1 MALARYF
8 TRLALATS
16 ALAIP
21 LHTRDNNGPSGGIRW
36 GSCDFESAGTGPIEC
51 GTLAVPLDYTDAAST
66 EKLTLS
72 LIRSPAQTNGTV
84 SKKSI
89 LFNFG
94 GPGYE
99 AIHSLNSAA
108 DLLHGGVGETLTF
121 SCFET
126 ATDRQLANYKYPLLD
141 VDAHESALAETFA
154 NMQVLTNVCHERYK
168 NSTNPEFL
176 GTAFVARDLISVVD
190 ALGEDGLLRYWGF
203 SYGSL
208 LGATVAAMFP
218 SRMDRVVLDGVV
230 NANNYYHRFGIDVDQ
245 LLSADAAFRAIL
257 AQCIEA
263 GPARCALASL
273 DNASTVADLEATLWR
288 AVDRYRKGPVA
299 AGTVDV
305 VDTHLFRELLFIT
318 IKYPTNV
325 AVAAQHIRNLVAGT
339 NLTEAASYYRA
350 LSEGIAMPDD
360 SLYGISCSDKFPR
373 TDSLAGILPDVER
386 MLETSELFGSQI
398 GSIAAVCPSWP
409 WAAKE
414 RYDGGFAPGSIK
426 TKTPIL
432 LFGNTYDPVTPL
444 PSARNMS
451 AAFEGSVVVEQ
462 HGFGHATISQ
472 ASACTAQVLRAYFVN
487 GTLPAEGT
495 VCDVDSTL
503 F

>member
-1 MALARYF
+1 
-8 TRLALATS
+8 
-16 ALAIP
+16 
-21 LHTRDNNGPSGGIRW
+21 
-36 GSCDFESAGTGPIEC
+36 
-51 GTLAVPLDYTDAAST
+51 
-66 EKLTLS
+66 
-72 LIRSPAQTNGTV
+72 
-84 SKKSI
+84 
-89 LFNFG
+89 
-94 GPGYE
+94 
-99 AIHSLNSAA
+99 
-108 DLLHGGVGETLTF
+108 
-121 SCFET
+121 
-126 ATDRQLANYKYPLLD
+126 
-141 VDAHESALAETFA
+141 
-154 NMQVLTNVCHERYK
+154 
-168 NSTNPEFL
+168 
-176 GTAFVARDLISVVD
+176 
-190 ALGEDGLLRYWGF
+190 
-203 SYGSL
+203 
-208 LGATVAAMFP
+208 
-218 SRMDRVVLDGVV
+218 MDRVVLDGVV
-230 NANNYYHRFGIDVDQ
+230 NAHNYYHRFGIDVDQ
-245 LLSADAAFRAIL
+245 LLSADAAFRAVL

-273 DNASTVADLEATLWR
+273 DNAATVADLEATLWR

-299 AGTVDV
+299 AGTIDV
-305 VDTHLFRELLFIT
+305 VDAHLFRELLFIT

-339 NLTEAASYYRA
+339 NLTEAAAYHRA

-373 TDSLAGILPDVER
+373 TDSLAGILPDLER

-462 HGFGHATISQ
+462 HGFGVSSFFFFSFSIFSLIFSPTTFRSCSKKRKKKPFHEPIKEQTELTPMV
-472 ASACTAQVLRAYFVN
+472 ACYHLSGFGLHCPGAAGVL
-487 GTLPAEGT
+487 
-495 VCDVDSTL
+495 C
-503 F
+503 